1 MQSIETRDQLEELA
15 RDLPDSLK
23 AEACDFAHFL
33 LDRELREEAREWNHF
48 SLRRA
53 LQGLEQE
60 EELYI
65 EADLKV
71 HWQ

>member
-1 MQSIETRDQLEELA
+1 METGNQLEELI
-15 RDLPDSLK
+15 RNLPDNLK
-23 AEACDFAHFL
+23 AEACDFGHFL

-60 EELYI
+60 EELYT

-71 HWQ
+71 RWQ

>member
-1 MQSIETRDQLEELA
+1 MQSIETRDQLGELV
-15 RDLPDSLK
+15 RDLPDNLK
-23 AEACDFAHFL
+23 AEACDFGHFL

-60 EELYI
+60 EELYT

-71 HWQ
+71 RWQ

>member
-1 MQSIETRDQLEELA
+1 MQSIETRGQLEELI
-15 RDLPDSLK
+15 RDLPDNLK
-23 AEACDFAHFL
+23 AEVCDFAHFL

-48 SLRRA
+48 PLRRA

-60 EELYI
+60 EELYT

-71 HWQ
+71 RWQ